1 MFNHTTFHIAP
12 VFSYCSVWRGK
23 KKMVKT
29 QYLPPAL
36 GFVVNSMRS
45 HLALT
50 ALSVYA
56 LVTHFGHSR
65 RAQSHRSFWGAFLQ
79 ALRSR
84 TMHGTL
90 VASAVMA
97 YSLKRAFNLPPG
109 RLFVVFFATVWSL
122 IYRWR
127 VVETPTISFRRT
139 YWNSTLV
146 EKARIAETQFAPV
159 IWGFNR

>member
-1 MFNHTTFHIAP
+1 MF
-12 VFSYCSVWRGK
+12 
-23 KKMVKT
+23 
-29 QYLPPAL
+29 LPPAV
-36 GFVVNSMRS
+36 GFVVNSLRS
-45 HLALT
+45 HFVITL
-50 ALSVYA
+50 LSAYA
-56 LVTHFGHSR
+56 IVTHFGHSR

-90 VASAVMA
+90 LASAVMT
-97 YSLKRAFNLPPG
+97 YLFKRAFDLPPG
-109 RLFVVFFATVWSL
+109 RVFAVFFASVWSL

-127 VVETPTISFRRT
+127 IVENPTVSFRRT

-146 EKARIAETQFAPV
+146 EKAKIPETPFAPV